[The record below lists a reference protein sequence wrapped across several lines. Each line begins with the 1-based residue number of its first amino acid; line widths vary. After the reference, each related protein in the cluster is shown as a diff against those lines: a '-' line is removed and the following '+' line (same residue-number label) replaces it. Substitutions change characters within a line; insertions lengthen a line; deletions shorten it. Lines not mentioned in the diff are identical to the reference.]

1 MKVLGYVFLAA
12 VVMLVVWA
20 AFRAEKVNDRTEEA
34 ATSESELERL
44 SNVATE
50 NPPPEAVPIPGKEMS
65 PVPEPPKLKLHTV
78 TLSASG
84 FSVGQLSIKRG
95 EKVVFTNQ
103 SGAEARIPSNP
114 HPIHSD
120 LPALDSG
127 TLKDG
132 QSYTFIFASVGT
144 FGVHSHFNPSQ
155 TLSITVTP

>member
-1 MKVLGYVFLAA
+1 MKALGYVFLA
-12 VVMLVVWA
+12 VVIILVVWA
-20 AFRAEKVNDRTEEA
+20 AFRAQTVSETEEP
-34 ATSESELERL
+34 ATAEGEVERL
-44 SNVATE
+44 TELATE
-50 NPPPEAVPIPGKEMS
+50 NPPPEAVPKPGKDVS
-65 PVPEPPKLKLHTV
+65 PVPEPPKLKVHKV

-84 FSVGQLSIKRG
+84 FSVGQLSIKQG

-132 QSYTFIFASVGT
+132 QSYSFTFDKAGT
-144 FGVHSHFNPSQ
+144 FGVHNHFNPSQ
-155 TLSITVTP
+155 TMSITVSP